1 MNVFTVN
8 NSVKTIA
15 IAISAHVYNSLSGV
29 GNVGGIIGMSYTSI
43 FAVNCRPSG
52 SKHYTGSAVSG
63 SFLFIIG
70 LANTIILCKIIKRR
84 RRVS

>member
-15 IAISAHVYNSLSGV
+15 IAISARVYNNLSGV
-29 GNVGGIIGMSYTSI
+29 GNVGGIVGTSYQYFCTDIS
-43 FAVNCRPSG
+43 SG
-52 SKHYTGSAVSG
+52 FKQNTGSAVSG

-70 LANTIILCKIIKRR
+70 LANTIILCKIMKRR
-84 RRVS
+84 RRVT